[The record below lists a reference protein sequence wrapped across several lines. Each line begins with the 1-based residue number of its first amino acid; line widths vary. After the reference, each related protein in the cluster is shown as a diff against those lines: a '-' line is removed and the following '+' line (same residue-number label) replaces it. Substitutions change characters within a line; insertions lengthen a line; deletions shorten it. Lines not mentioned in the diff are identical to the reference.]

1 MESNVLSWNVA
12 IELGYEPRAYPFT
25 NIHVPLGEYDVR
37 LDFKIWAKK
46 ATGISCYFTQI
57 STNSKFQLTVYRRQK
72 DKMYML
78 NYNDIDFKFCDI
90 NVIYTV
96 EVELSNSGNALLKKA
111 VRAKL

>member
-12 IELGYEPRAYPFT
+12 LEFGYEPRAYPFT
-25 NIHVPLGEYDVR
+25 NTYVPLGEYEVR

-78 NYNDIDFKFCDI
+78 NDNDIDFKFCDI
-90 NVIYTV
+90 NVKYTIDV
-96 EVELSNSGNALLKKA
+96 VLSNSPYAINLLKICF
-111 VRAKL
+111 

>member
-12 IELGYEPRAYPFT
+12 IALGYEPRAYPFT
-25 NIHVPLGEYDVR
+25 STHIPLGEYEVR

-57 STNSKFQLTVYRRQK
+57 STNSIFQITVYRRQK

-78 NYNDIDFKFCDI
+78 NESVVDFKLCDI
-90 NVIYTV
+90 NMVYIID
-96 EVELSNSGNALLKKA
+96 VELSSIGNALLKKA
-111 VRAKL
+111 VLVKR